1 MAKKSRVKGQRGQN
15 EWAKFVGGT
24 VLARAGYDGADVES
38 PPMVIRDLTLWEV
51 KRRKA
56 LPQWL
61 RDWMYQAEMQVVGTT
76 AAIALA
82 FREDHG
88 EWWLLIPASELL
100 SDDV

>member
-15 EWAKFVGGT
+15 EFAKRLPGGT
-24 VLARAGYDGADVES
+24 VLARAGYDGADVQS
-38 PPMVIRDLTLWEV
+38 DPVYSDPIVLWEV

-61 RDWMYQAEMQVVGTT
+61 RDWQQQALLQVIDSPHPPVV
-76 AAIALA
+76 A

-88 EWWLLIPASELL
+88 QWWVMLPL
-100 SDDV
+100 SAFDV